1 MTGIERERSIT
12 LAVNGVE
19 HTVQAETRT
28 LLVDLLRHQ
37 LGLTGTHVGCEQGS
51 CGACTIICDG
61 QAVRSCLM
69 LAPQA
74 DGAVIE
80 TIEAVTTAHPV
91 VSAMHEQHGLQ
102 CGFCTAGIVMS
113 LVAAQRDGW
122 TVEAAIED
130 ALGGHLCRCTGYV
143 NIRAAI
149 REPSSSMRIRSTSSR
164 PAATSASGR
173 SDNRPAIG
181 SGTSARTSVPTTTQ

>member
-1 MTGIERERSIT
+1 MKDRRRERTIT
-12 LAVNGVE
+12 ITVNGVE
-19 HTVQAETRT
+19 HSVETETRT
-28 LLVDLLRHQ
+28 LLVDVLRHQ
-37 LGLTGTHVGCEQGS
+37 LQLTGTHVGCEQGS

-61 QAVRSCLM
+61 RAVRSCLM

-80 TIEAVTTAHPV
+80 TIESVAATHPV
-91 VSAMHEQHGLQ
+91 VTAMHDQHGLQ

-113 LVAAQRDGW
+113 LVTAQRGGW
-122 TVEAAIED
+122 STEAAIED

-149 REPSSSMRIRSTSSR
+149 RRAFGET
-164 PAATSASGR
+164 
-173 SDNRPAIG
+173 
-181 SGTSARTSVPTTTQ
+181 

>member
-1 MTGIERERSIT
+1 MSERQRERSVT
-12 LAVNGVE
+12 LTVNGTA
-19 HTVQAETRT
+19 HTVQSETRT

-74 DGAVIE
+74 EGAVIE
-80 TIEAVTTAHPV
+80 TIESVATAHPV
-91 VSAMHEQHGLQ
+91 VMAMHEQHGLQ

-122 TVEAAIED
+122 TTEAAIED

-149 REPSSSMRIRSTSSR
+149 RQAFT
-164 PAATSASGR
+164 
-173 SDNRPAIG
+173 
-181 SGTSARTSVPTTTQ
+181 

>member
-1 MTGIERERSIT
+1 MSGSERERTIT
-12 LAVNGVE
+12 LTVNGME
-19 HTVQAETRT
+19 HTVRVATRT
-28 LLVDLLRHQ
+28 LLVDVLRHE
-37 LGLTGTHVGCEQGS
+37 LELTGTHVGCEQGS

-61 QAVRSCLM
+61 LAVRSCLM

-80 TIEAVTTAHPV
+80 TVESVAAAHPV
-91 VSAMHEQHGLQ
+91 VTAMHEQHGLQ

-122 TVEAAIED
+122 SAEAAIED
-130 ALGGHLCRCTGYV
+130 VLGGHLCRCTGYV

-149 REPSSSMRIRSTSSR
+149 RQAFT
-164 PAATSASGR
+164 
-173 SDNRPAIG
+173 
-181 SGTSARTSVPTTTQ
+181 

>member
-1 MTGIERERSIT
+1 VNERERTIT
-12 LAVNGVE
+12 VTVNGTAHDIRV
-19 HTVQAETRT
+19 ETRT
-28 LLVDLLRHQ
+28 LLVDVLRHQ
-37 LGLTGTHVGCEQGS
+37 LLLTGTHVGCEQGS
-51 CGACTIICDG
+51 CGACTVICDG

-80 TIEAVTTAHPV
+80 TIESVAAAHPV
-91 VSAMHEQHGLQ
+91 VTAMHDQHGLQ

-113 LVAAQRDGW
+113 LVAAHRDGW
-122 TVEAAIED
+122 PAQEAIED

-149 REPSSSMRIRSTSSR
+149 RQ
-164 PAATSASGR
+164 AFA
-173 SDNRPAIG
+173 
-181 SGTSARTSVPTTTQ
+181 

>member
-1 MTGIERERSIT
+1 VNARERTVS
-12 LAVNGVE
+12 LLVNGVE
-19 HTVQAETRT
+19 HNVRTKTRT
-28 LLVDLLRHQ
+28 LLVDLLRHELQ
-37 LGLTGTHVGCEQGS
+37 LTGTHVGCEQGS

-80 TIEAVTTAHPV
+80 TIESVGAAHPV
-91 VSAMHEQHGLQ
+91 VAAMHERHGLQ

-113 LVAAQRDGW
+113 LVAAQRAG
-122 TVEAAIED
+122 TSGAAAVD
-130 ALGGHLCRCTGYV
+130 DVLSGHLCRCTGYV

-149 REPSSSMRIRSTSSR
+149 RQAFGEPAGSTSGCEG
-164 PAATSASGR
+164 AA
-173 SDNRPAIG
+173 
-181 SGTSARTSVPTTTQ
+181 